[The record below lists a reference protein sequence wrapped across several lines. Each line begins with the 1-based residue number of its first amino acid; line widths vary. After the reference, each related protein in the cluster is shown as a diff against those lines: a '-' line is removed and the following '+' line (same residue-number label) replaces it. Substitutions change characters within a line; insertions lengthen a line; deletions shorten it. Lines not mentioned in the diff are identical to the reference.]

1 MGSTPSVYKGI
12 NKIRTCERQRFT
24 AIGLDLLSS
33 QYTLS

>member
-12 NKIRTCERQRFT
+12 KIRTCERQRFT